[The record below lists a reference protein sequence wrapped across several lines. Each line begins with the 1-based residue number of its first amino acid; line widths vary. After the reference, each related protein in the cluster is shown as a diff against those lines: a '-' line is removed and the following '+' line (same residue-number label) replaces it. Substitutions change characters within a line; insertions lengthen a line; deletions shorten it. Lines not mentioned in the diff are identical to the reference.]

1 MSTDVEDGVDIP
13 PTPFPPVLVFAW
25 LSLLE
30 GTIAAGLTVFS
41 IALLEGGE
49 IIPDILAEWSV
60 GVGAF
65 VVATALT
72 LGYRLYKGGYI
83 GA

>member
-1 MSTDVEDGVDIP
+1 MSTDVEGDVDIP
-13 PTPFPPVLVFAW
+13 PTPFPSLLVFVW

-49 IIPDILAEWSV
+49 IIPDILAEWSI
-60 GVGAF
+60 GAGAF
-65 VVATALT
+65 VVVTGLA
-72 LGYRLYKGGYI
+72 LGYRLYKGKYLGS
-83 GA
+83 